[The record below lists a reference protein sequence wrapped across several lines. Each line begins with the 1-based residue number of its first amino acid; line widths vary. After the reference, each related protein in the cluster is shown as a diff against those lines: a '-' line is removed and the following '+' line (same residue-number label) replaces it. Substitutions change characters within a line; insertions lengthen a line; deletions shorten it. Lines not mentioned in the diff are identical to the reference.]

1 MLSCLR
7 PLSPESA
14 ENNNFSPS
22 ASQGHSI
29 DNTST
34 SSVQLSPTVNLIQE
48 FTLAVETHSYKEIRR
63 IFDQQSSFN
72 QNADIECVEFFEG
85 PLLLE
90 QVLQPSRQSIEDAL
104 SLVESYSLAQLVA
117 TCFEHS
123 ENTSRLYLLL
133 YQRLHKARHVYAP
146 VHKLLDDLPLDID
159 SDSYSLSHSQCTSAF
174 NVFLQFDGHENPFM
188 PPQPHNFDHL
198 HQSFSQ
204 FTKQLDKHLEKTKSR
219 IHLRHHCSKG
229 SSLCIIAAGVGVAV
243 AAVAIATHA
252 LVAIIAIPIC
262 PIILQS
268 LTTRKDLVHQTQ
280 LNIAAK
286 VAYLIHKELDTI
298 DRLVALLHSDFENV
312 KFLVH
317 RGVDQGMDRYLIQ
330 QALRQLKRNRSSFA
344 QRLVFLEEHLF
355 LCFDSINQA
364 RSLLL
369 KEIHAHQDHSP
380 G

>member
-1 MLSCLR
+1 MLSCLG

-14 ENNNFSPS
+14 ENNSFSSP
-22 ASQGHSI
+22 ASQGHSV
-29 DNTST
+29 DNAST
-34 SSVQLSPTVNLIQE
+34 SSVQPSPTVNLTRE
-48 FTLAVETHSYKEIRR
+48 FTLAVETRSYKEILR

-72 QNADIECVEFFEG
+72 QNADIENIEFLEE

-90 QVLQPSRQSIEDAL
+90 QVLQPSREIIEDAL
-104 SLVESYSLAQLVA
+104 SLVGSNSLAQLVA

-133 YQRLHKARHVYAP
+133 YQRLHKARHVYTP
-146 VHKLLDDLPLDID
+146 IHNLLDDLPLDID

-198 HQSFSQ
+198 RQSFSQ

-219 IHLRHHCSKG
+219 VHLRHHYSKG

-252 LVAIIAIPIC
+252 LVAIVAGPIC

-268 LTTRKDLVHQTQ
+268 LTTRKEVVHQAQ

-298 DRLVALLHSDFENV
+298 DRLVALLHSDVEND

-317 RGVDQGMDRYLIQ
+317 HGVDRGMDRYLIQ
-330 QALRQLKRNRSSFA
+330 EVLKQLKRNRSSFA

-355 LCFDSINQA
+355 LCFASINRA

-369 KEIHAHQDHSP
+369 QEIHAHQDHSP

>member
-1 MLSCLR
+1 MLSCLESLPR
-7 PLSPESA
+7 DSAGNNYFSSP
-14 ENNNFSPS
+14 
-22 ASQGHSI
+22 ASQGHSV

-34 SSVQLSPTVNLIQE
+34 PSVQPSPTVNLTRE

-63 IFDQQSSFN
+63 IFDQESPFIEN
-72 QNADIECVEFFEG
+72 FDIENVEFFEE

-90 QVLQPSRQSIEDAL
+90 QVLQPSRESIQDAL
-104 SLVESYSLAQLVA
+104 SLVGSYSLAQLVG

-123 ENTSRLYLLL
+123 ENTSRFYLLL
-133 YQRLHKARHVYAP
+133 CQRVRKARVVYTP
-146 VHKLLDDLPLDID
+146 IHDLLDDLPLDID
-159 SDSYSLSHSQCTSAF
+159 SDSYSLSQSQCTSAF
-174 NVFLQFDGHENPFM
+174 NIFLQFNGHENPFV

-198 HQSFSQ
+198 RQSFSQ
-204 FTKQLDKHLEKTKSR
+204 FTKKLDKQLEKTQSR
-219 IHLRHHCSKG
+219 VHLRHRCSKG

-252 LVAIIAIPIC
+252 LVAIVASPIC

-268 LTTRKDLVHQTQ
+268 LTTRKEVVHQAQ

-286 VAYLIHKELDTI
+286 VAYFIHKELDTI
-298 DRLVALLHSDFENV
+298 DRLVALLHSDVEND

-317 RGVDQGMDRYLIQ
+317 HCVDRGMDRYLILEVLKQ
-330 QALRQLKRNRSSFA
+330 LRRNRSSFS

-355 LCFDSINQA
+355 LCFASINRA

-369 KEIHAHQDHSP
+369 QEIHAHQDHSP
-380 G
+380 